1 MVNFLYLKEQGFIRR
16 GVTTLFIKRIVVN
29 SFCLREQEQITRWVR
44 PSMPK
49 LTRKYKGEVTPSVIE
64 GIEVIRRLAIH
75 VLNAQGRYR
84 N

>member
-1 MVNFLYLKEQGFIRR
+1 MDK
-16 GVTTLFIKRIVVN
+16 TLCAKSN
-29 SFCLREQEQITRWVR
+29 
-44 PSMPK
+44 K
-49 LTRKYKGEVTPSVIE
+49 NYKGEVTPSVIE

>member
-1 MVNFLYLKEQGFIRR
+1 MVNFLYLQEQGFIRR
-16 GVTTLFIKRIVVN
+16 GVTLFIKGIVVN

-44 PSMPK
+44 PFMPK

-75 VLNAQGRYR
+75 FLNAQGRYR